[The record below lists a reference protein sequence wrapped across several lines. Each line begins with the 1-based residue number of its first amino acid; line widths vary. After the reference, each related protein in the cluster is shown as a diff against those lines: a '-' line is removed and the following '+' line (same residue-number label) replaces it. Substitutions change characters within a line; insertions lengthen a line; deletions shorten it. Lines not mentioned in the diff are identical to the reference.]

1 MEEKPENTN
10 DAQDTS
16 FQIHIEK
23 KHKKYLLK
31 NDLLLHLQIHLN
43 ILQAHEWLVYLED
56 ISHSTSH
63 FAAELV

>member
-43 ILQAHEWLVYLED
+43 ILQAHE
-56 ISHSTSH
+56 
-63 FAAELV
+63 